1 MDVEDDLLHDIESLT
16 DNLIT
21 IYERW
26 KDIEAGVDISC
37 PGSGLHAELRR
48 KSRRGRPK
56 YVLKREQLLFLYELR
71 LTWTNIAAMYG
82 ISRRTM
88 YNICMYNIKSE
99 LGLTQIDCP
108 RFSTISDVELVSVV
122 SEVKREFPDIGQTML
137 KGILGSR
144 GIYVP
149 TSKLRDCLSEVDSVN
164 TALRWSLPI
173 SRRVYSVPHANL
185 LHRWKP
191 QINQVSALIGAW
203 QDSQQCLVCINMY
216 LN

>member
-48 KSRRGRPK
+48 NGCRGRPK

-88 YNICMYNIKSE
+88 YNIRSE

-137 KGILGSR
+137 KGILESR

-149 TSKLRDCLSEVDSVN
+149 TSRLRDCLSEVDPVN

-173 SRRVYSVPHANL
+173 SRRVYSVPHANSL
-185 LHRWKP
+185 WHIDGNHKLIRLVLQLVLGKTH
-191 QINQVSALIGAW
+191 NSAKCV
-203 QDSQQCLVCINMY
+203 QTCI
-216 LN
+216 